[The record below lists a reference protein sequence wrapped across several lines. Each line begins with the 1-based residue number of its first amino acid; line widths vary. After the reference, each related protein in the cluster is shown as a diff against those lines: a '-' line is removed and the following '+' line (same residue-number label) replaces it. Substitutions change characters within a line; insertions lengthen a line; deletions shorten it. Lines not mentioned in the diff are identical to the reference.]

1 MKLSLSVRVAEAPGS
16 KEETVM
22 RIEQLIGIAA
32 QTGYDAVCM
41 RASQIGIQTPL
52 EDVTRTRQLL
62 TRKSLQV
69 SMVTGD
75 FPIPINDHRGPD
87 ALRNIT
93 PYLDLANML
102 EADLIRIAMKKEEDI
117 IWAQRSADE
126 AAERQIRVAHQSHTK
141 SLFEMVEGSVNVIEA
156 VARPNFGLIY
166 EPSNLMMC
174 GQTYG
179 LETLKRFAPYLFN
192 VYLQNYTSDGT
203 GYRQLRLQDKGGI
216 NFDQVFEGLDRIGY
230 HGYVTVHDSPL
241 ANTEQAAI
249 QSHNYLKQLIG

>member
-1 MKLSLSVRVAEAPGS
+1 MKLSLSVRVAEVPGS

-22 RIEQLIGIAA
+22 RIEQLVGIAA
-32 QTGYDAVCM
+32 QTGYEAVCM

-52 EDVTRTRQLL
+52 EEITGVRQLL
-62 TRKSLQV
+62 KSRSLQV

-93 PYLDLANML
+93 PYLDLADML
-102 EADLIRIAMKKEEDI
+102 ETDLIRIAMKKEEDI
-117 IWAQRSADE
+117 VWARRSADE
-126 AAERQIRVAHQSHTK
+126 AAERRIRVAHQSHTK
-141 SLFEMVEGSVNVIEA
+141 SLFETVEGSVNVIEA

-179 LETLKRFAPYLFN
+179 LETLKQFAPYLFN
-192 VYLQNYTSDGT
+192 VYFQNYRPDGT

-216 NFDQVFEGLDRIGY
+216 NFDQIFEGLDQIGY
-230 HGYVTVHDSPL
+230 RGYVTVHDSPL
-241 ANTEQAAI
+241 ADTEQAAI
-249 QSHNYLKQLIG
+249 QSYNYLKQLIG

>member
-1 MKLSLSVRVAEAPGS
+1 MKLSLSVRVAKAPGS

-41 RASQIGIQTPL
+41 RASQIGIQTPV

-62 TRKSLQV
+62 TRKSLQI

-93 PYLDLANML
+93 PYLDLAEML

-117 IWAQRSADE
+117 VWAQRSADE
-126 AAERQIRVAHQSHTK
+126 AVERQIRVAHQSHTK
-141 SLFEMVEGSVNVIEA
+141 SLFETVEGSVSVIES

-192 VYLQNYTSDGT
+192 VYLQNYTPDGT

>member
-16 KEETVM
+16 KEETVI

-41 RASQIGIQTPL
+41 RASQIGIQTPV

-62 TRKSLQV
+62 TRKSLHV

-102 EADLIRIAMKKEEDI
+102 EADLIRIAMKKEADI

-192 VYLQNYTSDGT
+192 VYLQNYTLDGT

>member
-62 TRKSLQV
+62 K
-69 SMVTGD
+69 GD
-75 FPIPINDHRGPD
+75 FPIPINDHRGPN

-102 EADLIRIAMKKEEDI
+102 EASLIRIAMKKEEDI

-141 SLFEMVEGSVNVIEA
+141 SLFEAVEGSVNVIEA

-192 VYLQNYTSDGT
+192 VYLQNYTPDGT

-216 NFDQVFEGLDRIGY
+216 NFDQIFEGLDRIGY